1 MTSKQ
6 RGCGGRTTPPP
17 REGQTP
23 RSEPIDSP
31 CYHGGMESFSALPT
45 GSAAPTCSGVVGPVG
60 STGYCFLRD
69 LLAFLRAA
77 LVNVRGDTHA

>member
-1 MTSKQ
+1 MTNVQ

-23 RSEPIDSP
+23 RSEPIDMP
-31 CYHGGMESFSALPT
+31 CYDGDMESFVAFVGRIL
-45 GSAAPTCSGVVGPVG
+45 PTCSGGVRPT
-60 STGYCFLRD
+60 SDTSYCFPRD

-77 LVNVRGDTHA
+77 VANVRGDTHA